1 MRTDRC
7 IYLHLHTY
15 CALTH
20 TAHFELWLF
29 FPTGRSVSGLR
40 RVVVQNPMFFLME
53 GMGAKTIQGSNHR
66 LNHIGFLL
74 AKTTFNWESI
84 GAECSVG
91 WDVDWECLGLS
102 VPFKHARDGKYIH
115 TEKYAKNTVYY
126 TYGPKMVQKPK
137 CGTMDVAHPRQK
149 PYF

>member
-1 MRTDRC
+1 MRTDRR

-20 TAHFELWLF
+20 TAHFNAELWLF
-29 FPTGRSVSGLR
+29 FPTGRSVSGPR

-74 AKTTFNWESI
+74 AKTPFNWASI

-91 WDVDWECLGLS
+91 LDVDWERLGLS
-102 VPFKHARDGKYIH
+102 VPFKKE
-115 TEKYAKNTVYY
+115 TE
-126 TYGPKMVQKPK
+126 
-137 CGTMDVAHPRQK
+137 GTFTLRSM
-149 PYF
+149 